1 MKSIH
6 TQRHL
11 FLLVLVLFSSITY
24 CQNKDNRIF
33 NDSSLIISEISANS
47 IHSDFGPSIVQDTLY
62 FTTYNDKL
70 SEKSDNKLKRKE
82 YYDLYKAAT
91 DIQGNV
97 TGKRDPIKEF
107 ITHYNDGP
115 VSWCEKTGEL
125 FVTQNYADQSA
136 QLKPFQKEINRLRI
150 MIAKQVNG
158 KWEKVVDFPYN
169 NPEYSVGHPAITESG
184 DTLVFS
190 SDQPGGYGA
199 TDLYYSV
206 RRNGAWEVPVNL
218 GPQINTSEKEEF
230 PFITDQHFNGRYLIF
245 SSKGRIEN
253 GNFDLYYTRFP
264 SDYSEIVRF
273 KEPINSQFDDFAMTI
288 PTDAEYG
295 YLTTNRPGTGSD
307 DIYKFTFKRFTLPIK
322 FFTLP
327 ERFRELYVFDSNSR
341 RPIPGA
347 SVASCDKQVYLTDVT
362 GKVASLPCMQNGCK
376 VIVSSIGYSEKAK
389 VLTACKA
396 GIKVITRDTIWM
408 DIATNRKIVLR
419 NIYYDFDKWNIL
431 PTAATELDRLVSLL
445 KENPEMKVE
454 LSAHTDERG
463 TSQYNFKLSQ
473 LRAKSA
479 VDYIISKGINK
490 TRITGKGYGES
501 QLINKC
507 GKNCTP
513 VQHRENRRTEI
524 YVPGFLRSEPVMQE
538 DGDYSNGN

>member
-253 GNFDLYYTRFP
+253 G
-264 SDYSEIVRF
+264 
-273 KEPINSQFDDFAMTI
+273 
-288 PTDAEYG
+288 
-295 YLTTNRPGTGSD
+295 
-307 DIYKFTFKRFTLPIK
+307 
-322 FFTLP
+322 
-327 ERFRELYVFDSNSR
+327 
-341 RPIPGA
+341 
-347 SVASCDKQVYLTDVT
+347 
-362 GKVASLPCMQNGCK
+362 
-376 VIVSSIGYSEKAK
+376 
-389 VLTACKA
+389 
-396 GIKVITRDTIWM
+396 
-408 DIATNRKIVLR
+408 
-419 NIYYDFDKWNIL
+419 
-431 PTAATELDRLVSLL
+431 
-445 KENPEMKVE
+445 
-454 LSAHTDERG
+454 
-463 TSQYNFKLSQ
+463 
-473 LRAKSA
+473 
-479 VDYIISKGINK
+479 
-490 TRITGKGYGES
+490 
-501 QLINKC
+501 
-507 GKNCTP
+507 
-513 VQHRENRRTEI
+513 
-524 YVPGFLRSEPVMQE
+524 
-538 DGDYSNGN
+538 